1 MKKYQILIF
10 SAMILFAVSGLYAI
24 VHAAEILL
32 VQGSVQIQSPNDE
45 IWRKAEKGMQV
56 NIGDT
61 VRTARHSKI
70 EIALDPGKMNTIQL
84 GEKTLAVLNS
94 ASADAIDRL
103 ELSRGRV
110 YSNMEGIKAGL
121 GFEVTTPSAVAGV
134 RGSGYM
140 VYSERDQ
147 DEVAAYKDTVFI
159 KAFDADNN
167 QLMEMMLPEGF
178 RTFIERFQEPSALLQ
193 ISLREFERFD
203 AVRSDMV
210 DRSEGR
216 EPLRKEQG
224 HKAPLKEQS
233 VIEKLT
239 EQAAEQGSIVEEVAD
254 TKELTEDSN
263 TEQQIDERTEGGEG
277 PCEEPPPYEPP
288 PIH

>member
-1 MKKYQILIF
+1 MCLQ
-10 SAMILFAVSGLYAI
+10 A
-24 VHAAEILL
+24 
-32 VQGSVQIQSPNDE
+32 VQIQSPNDE
-45 IWRKAEKGMQV
+45 AWRKAEKGMQV

-70 EIALDPGKMNTIQL
+70 EIALDSGKMNTIQL
-84 GEKTLAVLNS
+84 GERTLAVLNS

-110 YSNMEGIKAGL
+110 YSNMEDIKAGL

-134 RGSGYM
+134 RGSSYM

-203 AVRSDMV
+203 AVRTDMV

-216 EPLRKEQG
+216 EPVRKEQE

-239 EQAAEQGSIVEEVAD
+239 DQAAEQGSIVEEVTD

-263 TEQQIDERTEGGEG
+263 TEESIDDRTEDEGGG
-277 PCEEPPPYEPP
+277 YGDYNPS
-288 PIH
+288 IH